1 MKYKLTYSKA
11 FKKHYDKL
19 SATEKKQTRNKLELF
34 IENPTHPSLRT
45 KKIQGADGI
54 WESSVNMDIRI
65 IWFYENDELIILL
78 DIEHHDMLNK
88 F

>member
-1 MKYKLTYSKA
+1 MTNCLQL
-11 FKKHYDKL
+11 KKSNREINSSFL
-19 SATEKKQTRNKLELF
+19 IF
-34 IENPTHPSLRT
+34 NPTHPSLRT
-45 KKIQGADGI
+45 KKIQGSDGI

-78 DIEHHDMLNK
+78 DIGHHDMLNK

>member
-34 IENPTHPSLRT
+34 
-45 KKIQGADGI
+45 D
-54 WESSVNMDIRI
+54 
-65 IWFYENDELIILL
+65 F
-78 DIEHHDMLNK
+78 
-88 F
+88 